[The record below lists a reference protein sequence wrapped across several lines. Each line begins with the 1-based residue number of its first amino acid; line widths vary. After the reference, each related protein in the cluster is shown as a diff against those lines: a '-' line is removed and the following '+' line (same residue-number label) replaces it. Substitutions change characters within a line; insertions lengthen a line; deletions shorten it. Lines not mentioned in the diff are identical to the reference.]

1 MKRRLML
8 FNVSVV
14 VAGLAAAFLLALPLV
29 RSLVYEEF
37 TRRLDTALALMASG
51 PQAIIDNPQA
61 FALLESQTL
70 EQSGQQMRVS
80 IIDLN
85 GNVLGD
91 SAVDGSEEGEDPF
104 DSNHLDRPEIQQALR
119 EGHGYHSR
127 YSQSVGETF
136 LYAAAYVPDY
146 FFVRVALP
154 ITELDDVMNKI
165 LLFLLASTILGTAVA
180 CLIALANSRRITRP
194 LTALTSAAVKIAGGD
209 LGSRAA
215 VNGKHELGE
224 LAKAFNQMADT
235 TQKTIEEL
243 HRKHRQL
250 QGVLQGMDDG
260 VLAVSKG
267 RLLLLNDRARELL
280 EEPDLTEG
288 SPLGG
293 NLLQNQLL
301 DLIRSAK
308 RQGGPIRDTILCP
321 GSQERILNVYA
332 APLNADESGEGILAV
347 ISDIT
352 EMRRLQQLRSEFVAN
367 VTHELKTPLTSIRG
381 FIELL
386 KSGDRDEETRRYF
399 YDVLD
404 IEAERLHHL
413 IDDMLVLSQIE
424 NAKEDASAVPCN
436 VEESLQSTIERLR
449 PMAEKN
455 QVILELS
462 SEHDI
467 YVQSSP
473 TRLQQMFGNLIENA
487 IKYNKQNGRVT
498 VTAQRQRGMA
508 VIRVAD
514 TGIGIPPEHLER
526 LFERFYRV
534 DTSRSREIGGT
545 GLGLSIVKH
554 LAGLYNG
561 DVSVESTPD
570 IGSVFTVRLP
580 LATNNKPAS

>member
-1 MKRRLML
+1 M
-8 FNVSVV
+8 
-14 VAGLAAAFLLALPLV
+14 
-29 RSLVYEEF
+29 
-37 TRRLDTALALMASG
+37 
-51 PQAIIDNPQA
+51 
-61 FALLESQTL
+61 
-70 EQSGQQMRVS
+70 
-80 IIDLN
+80 
-85 GNVLGD
+85 
-91 SAVDGSEEGEDPF
+91 
-104 DSNHLDRPEIQQALR
+104 
-119 EGHGYHSR
+119 
-127 YSQSVGETF
+127 
-136 LYAAAYVPDY
+136 
-146 FFVRVALP
+146 
-154 ITELDDVMNKI
+154 
-165 LLFLLASTILGTAVA
+165 
-180 CLIALANSRRITRP
+180 
-194 LTALTSAAVKIAGGD
+194 
-209 LGSRAA
+209 
-215 VNGKHELGE
+215 
-224 LAKAFNQMADT
+224 
-235 TQKTIEEL
+235 
-243 HRKHRQL
+243 
-250 QGVLQGMDDG
+250 
-260 VLAVSKG
+260 
-267 RLLLLNDRARELL
+267 
-280 EEPDLTEG
+280 
-288 SPLGG
+288 
-293 NLLQNQLL
+293 
-301 DLIRSAK
+301 
-308 RQGGPIRDTILCP
+308 
-321 GSQERILNVYA
+321 
-332 APLNADESGEGILAV
+332 
-347 ISDIT
+347 
-352 EMRRLQQLRSEFVAN
+352 
-367 VTHELKTPLTSIRG
+367 
-381 FIELL
+381 
-386 KSGDRDEETRRYF
+386 
-399 YDVLD
+399 
-404 IEAERLHHL
+404 HHL

>member
-14 VAGLAAAFLLALPLV
+14 VVGLAAAFLLALPLV
-29 RSLVYEEF
+29 RSLTYEEF
-37 TRRLDTALALMASG
+37 TRRLDTLALMVNEPEEIA
-51 PQAIIDNPQA
+51 ADPQA
-61 FALLESQTL
+61 FALSESRTL
-70 EQSGQQMRVS
+70 EGAGQKARVS
-80 IIDLN
+80 IIDLE

-91 SAVDGSEEGEDPF
+91 SASDSSEEGENPF
-104 DSNHLDRPEIQQALR
+104 TNNHLGRPEIQQALR
-119 EGHGYHSR
+119 EGHGYDSR
-127 YSQSVGETF
+127 HSQSVGETF
-136 LYAAAYVPDY
+136 LYAAAYLPDH

-154 ITELDDVMNKI
+154 VTELDDAMNKI
-165 LLFLLASTILGTAVA
+165 LFCLLFSVVLGSAVA
-180 CLIALANSRRITRP
+180 CLMAMVSSRRMIRP
-194 LTALTSAAVKIAGGD
+194 LTALTAATVKIAGGD
-209 LGSRAA
+209 LGSRVAE
-215 VNGKHELGE
+215 NGKHELGE
-224 LAKAFNQMADT
+224 LARAFNRMADT
-235 TQKTIEEL
+235 TQKAFEEL

-250 QGVLQGMDDG
+250 GGVLQGMDDG

-267 RLLLLNDRARELL
+267 HLLLLNDRARELL
-280 EEPDLTEG
+280 EEPALAEG

-301 DLIRSAK
+301 ELLRSAK
-308 RQGGPIRDTILCP
+308 SKGGPIRDTILCP
-321 GSQERILNVYA
+321 GTPERILNVYA

-424 NAKEDASAVPCN
+424 NAREDATSVSCD
-436 VEESLQSTIERLR
+436 VEEALKGTMERLR
-449 PMAEKN
+449 PQAEKN
-455 QVILELS
+455 DVALELAA
-462 SEHDI
+462 EHQI
-467 YVQSSP
+467 LVQCSP

-487 IKYNKQNGRVT
+487 IKYNQPHGRVT
-498 VTAQRQRGMA
+498 VTAQLQRGMA

-554 LAGLYNG
+554 LAGLYHG

-570 IGSVFTVRLP
+570 VGSVFTVRLP
-580 LATNNKPAS
+580 LASK